1 MNLIKK
7 KIKYFNTI
15 IIHGHK
21 TPDGDCYGSQFG
33 LKNIIKNTF
42 PEKKV
47 YVVGEN
53 NPNLNFIGIFDQVSD
68 SLYKD
73 ALVIVVDTG
82 DKNLISDQRF
92 FLGKEIIWIDHH
104 IKNNIIIDDKIHY
117 WIDISFAS
125 CSEMI
130 YILKEKLNMKLDFKG
145 ALAIYV
151 GILTDSGN
159 FKYDRVNSTTF
170 HIVSELLKYGLNIP
184 EIEQKIHSESLN
196 FLKYKGYIIKNL
208 IIDKGFCYVNISLDI
223 LKKFNL
229 SLQEALSAV
238 NLLENLKENY
248 VWALLLE
255 KENNEIKVSIR
266 SRGPEIY
273 NISKKFG
280 GGGHLKACGVIFNSK
295 DKLFLFFEEI
305 KKSINFFIN
314 K

>member
-7 KIKYFNTI
+7 KIQYFNTI

-21 TPDGDCYGSQFG
+21 MPDGDCYGSQFG

-42 PEKKV
+42 PNKKV

-53 NPNLNFIGIFDQVSD
+53 NPALSFIGKFDKIPD
-68 SLYKD
+68 YLYKD

-82 DKNLISDQRF
+82 VKLLISDQRF
-92 FLGKEIIWIDHH
+92 SLGKEIIWIDHH
-104 IKNNIIIDDKIHY
+104 IQNNFIDDKIHY
-117 WIDISFAS
+117 WNDINFSS

-130 YILKEKLNMKLDFKG
+130 FILKEKLNMKLDIQG
-145 ALAIYV
+145 ALAIYI
-151 GILTDSGN
+151 GISTDSGN
-159 FKYDRVNSTTF
+159 FKYDRVNSYTF
-170 HIVSELLKYGLNIP
+170 NIISKLLKYGLNIP

-196 FLKYKGYIIKNL
+196 FLKYKGYIIENL
-208 IIDKGFCYVNISLDI
+208 IIDKGFCYVNISLNI

-229 SLQEALSAV
+229 SFQEALSAI

-266 SRGPEIY
+266 SHGPDIY

-280 GGGHLKACGVIFNSK
+280 GGGHLKACGVIFSSK
-295 DKLFLFFEEI
+295 DELSLFLKEI
-305 KKSINFFIN
+305 KKSINIFIN

>member
-1 MNLIKK
+1 MDLIEK

-42 PEKKV
+42 PEKQV

-53 NPNLNFIGIFDQVSD
+53 NPDLSFIGIFDQIPD
-68 SLYKD
+68 ALYKD
-73 ALVIVVDTG
+73 ALVIIVDTG
-82 DKNLISDQRF
+82 VKTLISDQRF
-92 FLGKEIIWIDHH
+92 SLGKEIIWIDHH
-104 IKNNIIIDDKIHY
+104 IKNNIIDDKIHY
-117 WIDISFAS
+117 WVDVSFSS

-130 YILKEKLNMKLDFKG
+130 FILKEKLNMKLDFHG

-159 FKYDRVNSTTF
+159 LKYDRVNSYTF
-170 HIVSELLKYGLNIP
+170 NIVSKLLKYGLNIP
-184 EIEQKIHSESLN
+184 EIEQKIHAESLN
-196 FLKYKGYIIKNL
+196 FLKYKGYIIENL
-208 IIDKGFCYVNISLDI
+208 IIDKGFCYANISLDI
-223 LKKFNL
+223 LQKFNL
-229 SLQEALSAV
+229 SFREALSAV

-255 KENNEIKVSIR
+255 KENNEIKVTIR

-295 DKLFLFFEEI
+295 NELFLFLEEI
-305 KKSINFFIN
+305 KKSVNVFIN